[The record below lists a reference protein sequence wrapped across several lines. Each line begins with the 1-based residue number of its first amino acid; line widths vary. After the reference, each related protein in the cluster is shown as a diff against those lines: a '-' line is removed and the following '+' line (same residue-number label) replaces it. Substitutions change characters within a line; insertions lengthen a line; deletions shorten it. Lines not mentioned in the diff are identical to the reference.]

1 MFNLLGVHLTLLIG
15 KAVPTPAPPTLLEI
29 LDRVQV
35 RHSDDGPSTL
45 QITFRVGRSGPED
58 LIDFAQLFNPLL
70 NPMNRIVVAVT
81 FGVVPQVLFDGF
93 ITHRE
98 LQPGNEPGSSSLSI
112 TGEDITLMM
121 NLEERQVEHP
131 AQDETVIATKLI
143 ASYAQHGLTPMVLP
157 PPVIDPPVPVERTP
171 TQCGTDLEH
180 LQRMAGRYGYVF
192 FVTPGPAPGMS
203 VGYWGPPP
211 RLSAPQRALSVGMG
225 GETNVQN
232 LSFTHDSQAP
242 TLPSGQ
248 VQDRL
253 TNQTVPVETF
263 ASTRIPLAALPTWL
277 LQQPNVRRTTFRG
290 SGLNAVQSYARAQGQ
305 VDASVDRTVTASGSL
320 DAMKYGDLLKPR
332 FLVGLRGA
340 GWSHDGLWYVQSVE
354 HEIRRGQYNQNF
366 TLAREGLG
374 STVPVVIP

>member
-15 KAVPTPAPPTLLEI
+15 KTVPLPAPPSLLEI

-45 QITFRVGRSGPED
+45 QVSFRVGRAGPED
-58 LIDFAQLFNPLL
+58 LLDFPQLFNPLL
-70 NPMNRIVVAVT
+70 SPMNRIIVVVT
-81 FGVVPQVLFDGF
+81 FGVLPQVLFDGF

-98 LQPGNEPGSSSLSI
+98 LQPGGEPGASTLAI
-112 TGEDITLMM
+112 TGEDLTLMM
-121 NLEERQVEHP
+121 DLEERQTEHP

-143 ASYAQHGLTPMVLP
+143 ASYAKLGLVPMVLP

-171 TQCGTDLEH
+171 TQCGTDLQH
-180 LQRMAGRYGYVF
+180 LQTMAGRYGYVF
-192 FVTPGPAPGMS
+192 YVTPGPAPGMS

-211 RLSAPQRALSVGMG
+211 RLSVPQRALSVGMG

-232 LSFTHDSQAP
+232 LSFAHDAQAP
-242 TLPSGQ
+242 AMQSGQ

-263 ASTRIPLAALPTWL
+263 ASLRVPLAAMPTWL
-277 LQQPNVRRTTFRG
+277 VQQPNVRRRAFRG
-290 SGLNAVQSYARAQGQ
+290 SGLNAVQSYARAQGA
-305 VDASVDRTVTASGSL
+305 VDASVDRTVTATGSL
-320 DAMKYGDLLKPR
+320 DAMTYGDLLKPR

-354 HEIRRGQYNQNF
+354 HEIRRGQYHQNF

-374 STVPVVIP
+374 STVPAVIP